1 MPFSTLT
8 TWSEAALLLLLVD
21 VVLTVSA
28 AEVLWLLLRRPQG
41 WSHWLANVMAG
52 LSLALAL
59 RLGLSGAGLLWV
71 APCLALAGLAHGLD
85 IVARRRMIG
94 LFPPST
100 P

>member
-1 MPFSTLT
+1 MPLSTLT

-21 VVLTVSA
+21 VVLVVSA
-28 AEVLWLLLRRPQG
+28 TELMWLLLRRPQG
-41 WSHWLANVMAG
+41 WSHWVANVMAG

-71 APCLALAGLAHGLD
+71 APCLAFAGLAHGLD
-85 IVARRRMIG
+85 IAARRRMIA
-94 LFPPST
+94 LFPPTT